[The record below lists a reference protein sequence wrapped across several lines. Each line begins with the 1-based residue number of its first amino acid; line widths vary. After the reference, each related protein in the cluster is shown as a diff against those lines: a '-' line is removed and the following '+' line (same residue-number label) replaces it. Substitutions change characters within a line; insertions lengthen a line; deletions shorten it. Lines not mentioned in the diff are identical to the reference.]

1 MSTEEIRKNPTPPS
15 WRSFDLVV
23 EMENEQQTNK
33 YVLQSMLSVKM
44 EINRVMGQRMKKGAD
59 MKRVRKWLPG

>member
-1 MSTEEIRKNPTPPS
+1 
-15 WRSFDLVV
+15 
-23 EMENEQQTNK
+23 
-33 YVLQSMLSVKM
+33 MLSVKM

>member
-1 MSTEEIRKNPTPPS
+1 MSTEGIRKNPIPRS
-15 WRSFDLVV
+15 WGSFDLVV

-59 MKRVRKWLPG
+59 MRRARKWLPG